1 MRKDG
6 RKGMTKLIIACHN
19 FAKGPKFA
27 SLCTFWDVLKK
38 IESRSCASE
47 TLQIILKLHV

>member
-6 RKGMTKLIIACHN
+6 RKGMTEQIIACHN

-27 SLCTFWDVLKK
+27 SLCTFWDDLKQK
-38 IESRSCASE
+38 NHVAAPVE
-47 TLQIILKLHV
+47 LYKLS